1 MSWVAAAKADAIL
14 SVCESLC
21 LRELPEAYGG
31 SGAGLGFDGCRGRFR
46 YTRLLGVCY
55 DWLSSKIREAYEDEQ
70 GRRRA
75 LVQRERSK
83 ARQSGWR
90 QDVLSE

>member
-1 MSWVAAAKADAIL
+1 MSSSSNVKDLLRKLARPTQKVGKTHVKLAW
-14 SVCESLC
+14 CCRES
-21 LRELPEAYGG
+21 
-31 SGAGLGFDGCRGRFR
+31 SKRGIKL
-46 YTRLLGVCY
+46 TDTECY
-55 DWLSSKIREAYEDEQ
+55 DWLSSKIGEAYEDEQ

-75 LVQRERSK
+75 LVQREWSR

>member
-1 MSWVAAAKADAIL
+1 MLHSAPYAEVAFDNEVHGMCKAVIRD
-14 SVCESLC
+14 CE
-21 LRELPEAYGG
+21 PMV
-31 SGAGLGFDGCRGRFR
+31 SGALIVQLDM
-46 YTRLLGVCY
+46 TRTEWSSYPICY